1 MAKSYPRNRNLGFD
15 KVYWMLKA
23 VCMGRV
29 TLVVRD
35 TGRFV
40 NIELDA
46 TVTDALYSPWTGEL
60 LSLRERSANSCG

>member
-1 MAKSYPRNRNLGFD
+1 
-15 KVYWMLKA
+15 MLKA

-35 TGRFV
+35 IGHFV

-46 TVTDALYSPWTGEL
+46 TVRDALYSPWTEEL
-60 LSLRERSANSCG
+60 LSLRERSVHCCG